1 MAESSYLHTNILEDI
16 EIESEF
22 SGEKDDKLQEKMST
36 NQQQS
41 NTNDCNKRVY
51 SVINDSFSNEQSSK
65 KIRNT
70 EQCSSVN
77 HSILQNGSTKNE
89 VSTIESDKK
98 VSIQCDQLLKFS
110 TSEEKMKIDIAAIM
124 SSTVLSAVQSSM
136 ENVYSRISSH
146 TNPLVLALTDS
157 L

>member
-22 SGEKDDKLQEKMST
+22 SGEKDDKLQGKMST
-36 NQQQS
+36 NLKQS
-41 NTNDCNKRVY
+41 NTIDCNKRVY
-51 SVINDSFSNEQSSK
+51 SVINDSFSNEQNSK

-110 TSEEKMKIDIAAIM
+110 ASEEKMKIDIAATI

>member
-1 MAESSYLHTNILEDI
+1 VAESSYLHTNILEDI

-22 SGEKDDKLQEKMST
+22 SGEKDDKLQGKMST
-36 NQQQS
+36 NLKQS
-41 NTNDCNKRVY
+41 NTIDCNKRVY
-51 SVINDSFSNEQSSK
+51 SVINDSFSNEQNSK